1 MVVGSRAST
10 IASSFGIRRDFLVTL
25 VKITLSHVLPP
36 LAVVLALA
44 LGELEEL
51 ELELELEVMLT
62 QPPS

>member
-1 MVVGSRAST
+1 M
-10 IASSFGIRRDFLVTL
+10 TL
-25 VKITLSHVLPP
+25 VKTTLSHVLPP

>member
-1 MVVGSRAST
+1 MVVGSRAWT

-44 LGELEEL
+44 LEVLEEL